1 MKEISMKTVSNV
13 MAGVGIAIVRG
24 SFVLTACGL
33 TRIAMTDALM
43 AGGFCKGVFLPV
55 DASIWINNI
64 FKGKDSDVRFGRGEY
79 RSFGRNGVE
88 LGATLE
94 LLTLVFGRADPMQ

>member
-13 MAGVGIAIVRG
+13 MAGVGIAIVMG
-24 SFVLTACGL
+24 SFILNAAGL
-33 TRIAMTDALM
+33 THIAMTDALM

-64 FKGKDSDVRFGRGEY
+64 FKGKVGDVR
-79 RSFGRNGVE
+79 
-88 LGATLE
+88 
-94 LLTLVFGRADPMQ
+94 